1 MYLDGSKLYTADAGC
16 PHAYESI
23 EPVIAKY
30 TGVNPRPV
38 ALFEVND
45 NLSTACGDLI
55 LQGQSQNIREI
66 DYSWTL
72 TLDGDSYIPTQDL
85 NA

>member
-1 MYLDGSKLYTADAGC
+1 MYLDGSKLYTDEVGC